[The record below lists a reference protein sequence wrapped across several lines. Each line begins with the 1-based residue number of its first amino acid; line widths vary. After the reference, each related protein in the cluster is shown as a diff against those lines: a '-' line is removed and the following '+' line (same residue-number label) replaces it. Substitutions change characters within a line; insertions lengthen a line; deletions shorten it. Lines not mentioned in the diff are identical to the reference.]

1 MKISTRKL
9 QATDTRGE
17 RIKATVAMRDRM
29 QDKPAEITWA
39 WDYGSNHPH
48 RDAAESLAR
57 VLYGAGELEIRETG
71 WTATGYN
78 FDITYV

>member
-9 QATDTRGE
+9 KATDTRGE
-17 RIKATVAMRDRM
+17 RIKATVAKSDQVRGA
-29 QDKPAEITWA
+29 PTEITWA

-48 RDAAESLAR
+48 RDAAVSLVRAMH
-57 VLYGAGELEIRETG
+57 GTGFLEIKETG